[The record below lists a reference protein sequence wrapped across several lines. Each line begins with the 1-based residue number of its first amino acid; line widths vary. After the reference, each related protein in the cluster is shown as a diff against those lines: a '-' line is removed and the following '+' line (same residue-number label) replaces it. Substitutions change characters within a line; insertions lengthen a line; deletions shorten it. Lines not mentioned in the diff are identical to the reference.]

1 MAVKKQQGRK
11 FEVELEY
18 NYVTKE
24 TLARWGAGFVAAAV
38 VLVGVL
44 YWLAHRGNPD
54 AKRAPKEIAKAE
66 TLETSARLGPNGDRF
81 PDEMG
86 AARTRLEDARSKL
99 AEGRFPAAIED
110 AIKAQ
115 GAFRRIIEGTAPT
128 VGDATILDFSGKVE
142 VQRRNNTSWE
152 TARSG
157 MKLFEGDFV
166 KTGPNGA
173 VELVGTSDGTLYRIK
188 PETLFEFHS
197 SGRETGKRVQVNIVI
212 GEVNLQ
218 TGESNRSVVTTDK
231 ATADVGQGSNVAIGS
246 DKERNTRG
254 DVLKGSAVISINRT
268 GEKISLNERDSITV
282 GTAGAG
288 PRVRLPDAPGLL
300 LPDDNSSFDLRKV
313 EPLLKWSPVRDAV
326 RYKLQIARNRFF
338 IPDSLVLNLSDR
350 TRSDATV
357 QVTEEGT
364 YFWRVA
370 TINRANVTSEWS
382 PYRKFRME
390 TPMVASTGGRLK
402 KPPTLSVATPSVFDN
417 IVTIAGKTDAGASIT
432 VNGEAVTLDPSG
444 EFKKVISLATEGA
457 SVIEVKAVDAFGNE
471 AIKKVQV
478 FVQPQ

>member
-24 TLARWGAGFVAAAV
+24 TLAKWVAGFVVAAFA
-38 VLVGVL
+38 LVGVL

-54 AKRAPKEIAKAE
+54 AKRAPREVEKAE
-66 TLETSARLGPNGDRF
+66 ALENSARLGPNGERF

-86 AARTRLEDARSKL
+86 AARAKLDDARAKL
-99 AEGRFPAAIED
+99 AEGRFAASIED

-115 GAFRRIIEGTAPT
+115 GAFQRIIEGTAPR

-152 TARSG
+152 AARVG

-173 VELVGTSDGTLYRIK
+173 VELVGTSDGTLYKIK
-188 PETLFEFHS
+188 PESLFELHS
-197 SGRETGKRVQVNIVI
+197 SGRDTSKRVQVNIVI

-218 TGESNRSVVTTDK
+218 TGEQSRSVVTTDK
-231 ATADVGQGSNVAIGS
+231 ATADVSQSSNVAIGS

-254 DVLKGSAVISINRT
+254 DVLKGQAVISVTRT
-268 GEKISLNERDSITV
+268 GEKFTLGERESVTI
-282 GTAGAG
+282 GAGGAG

-300 LPDDNSSFDLRKV
+300 VPDDNATFDLRKV
-313 EPLLKWSPVRDAV
+313 EPVLKWSPVREAV

-350 TRSDATV
+350 IHADATV

-370 TINRANVTSEWS
+370 TINKANVTSEWS

-390 TPMVASTGGRLK
+390 TTAASSTPGRLK
-402 KPPTLSVATPSVFDN
+402 RPPSLSVRPPSVFDN
-417 IVTIAGKTDAGASIT
+417 IVTIAGKTDAGAAVT
-432 VNGEAVTLDPSG
+432 VNGEAVTLDPTG
-444 EFKKVISLATEGA
+444 EFKKVISLASEGT

-471 AIKKVQV
+471 AIRKVQV